1 MLLNDTK
8 KTFTAFAAT
17 VLLLIAA
24 GTPGVEAGCW
34 KYGRCDPSSE
44 VFHSPFFG
52 YYPTCWRTW
61 PPGQPA
67 CPPAILLPAQ
77 PLPEPATEKPS
88 PPKELKPIVPEKL
101 KSPEKIPSPDKE

>member
-8 KTFTAFAAT
+8 KTFTAFAASA
-17 VLLLIAA
+17 LLIAA

-77 PLPEPATEKPS
+77 PLPEP

>member
-8 KTFTAFAAT
+8 KTFTAFAASA
-17 VLLLIAA
+17 LLIAA
-24 GTPGVEAGCW
+24 GTPGVEAGSW
-34 KYGRCDPSSE
+34 KYCRCDPSPE
-44 VFHSPFFG
+44 VFHSAFFG

-77 PLPEPATEKPS
+77 PLPEPATEKLS
-88 PPKELKPIVPEKL
+88 PAKELKPMTPEKL
-101 KSPEKIPSPDKE
+101 KSPERVPSPDKE

>member
-1 MLLNDTK
+1 MLLNNTK
-8 KTFTAFAAT
+8 IITAFASS
-17 VLLLIAA
+17 VLLLIASRA
-24 GTPGVEAGCW
+24 PRVEAGCW
-34 KYGRCDPSSE
+34 KYWHCEPSPE
-44 VFHSPFFG
+44 VFHSAFFG

-88 PPKELKPIVPEKL
+88 PPKEVKPIVPEKL

>member
-8 KTFTAFAAT
+8 RTFTAFAASM
-17 VLLLIAA
+17 LLLIAA
-24 GTPGVEAGCW
+24 GTSGVEAGSW
-34 KYGRCDPSSE
+34 KYCRCDPSSE
-44 VFHSPFFG
+44 AFHSPFFG

-77 PLPEPATEKPS
+77 PLPEPATEKLS
-88 PPKELKPIVPEKL
+88 PPKELKPMAPEKL
-101 KSPEKIPSPDKE
+101 KSPEKVPSPDKE